1 MKKKL
6 LIFSGIGP
14 ENQLELQAAQSYFDV
29 TQKTE
34 ESPQSILQQAQHDV
48 VIIDESDY
56 VQFEPY
62 LPVLDWQVSQLRVAD
77 CLVLQDQYYRP
88 LHCEAEAILRVIRAN
103 SHRINSQEPVIVIG
117 EVGFVSAVVM
127 KLAMGGFN
135 DIMAA
140 FVGAQDEEL
149 EAIRKKF
156 QGLVFNLNLKVI
168 TAMQLVSI
176 DYSASL
182 MISKFK
188 KEMNKEAYE
197 LMTYFNFL
205 SSTALLIDCHS
216 CSNNYLVEE
225 ARRAEVG
232 VIEEEAVTS
241 MKYTYLSEIMKNSP

>member
-1 MKKKL
+1 
-6 LIFSGIGP
+6 
-14 ENQLELQAAQSYFDV
+14 
-29 TQKTE
+29 
-34 ESPQSILQQAQHDV
+34 
-48 VIIDESDY
+48 
-56 VQFEPY
+56 
-62 LPVLDWQVSQLRVAD
+62 
-77 CLVLQDQYYRP
+77 
-88 LHCEAEAILRVIRAN
+88 
-103 SHRINSQEPVIVIG
+103 
-117 EVGFVSAVVM
+117 
-127 KLAMGGFN
+127 
-135 DIMAA
+135 
-140 FVGAQDEEL
+140 
-149 EAIRKKF
+149 
-156 QGLVFNLNLKVI
+156 
-168 TAMQLVSI
+168 MQLVSI